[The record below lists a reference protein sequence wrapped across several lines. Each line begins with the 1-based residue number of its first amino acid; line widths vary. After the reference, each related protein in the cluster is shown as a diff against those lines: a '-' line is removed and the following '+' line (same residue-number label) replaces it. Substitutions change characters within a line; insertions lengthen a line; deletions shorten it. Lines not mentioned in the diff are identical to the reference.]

1 MSGGST
7 QRVILPAK
15 NKKVAGVEE
24 TKEGRKAVRPG
35 RPKGFSQMIGKSKR

>member
-1 MSGGST
+1 MSGGSA

-24 TKEGRKAVRPG
+24 TKEGRKASRPG
-35 RPKGFSQMIGKSKR
+35 RPKGYTQMIGKAKR